1 MKVFCKDRPVNIV
14 CFGDSNTKY
23 YLGDL
28 QQDGPEGES
37 YPAKLQELFW
47 EHDFQNVRVWNC
59 GFPDTQTDFAIANFQ
74 QQVVD
79 NHADICIFG
88 FGTNC
93 IRQPEA
99 DLEGYLDDMAH
110 LFSLCKQR
118 NIDTMSLL
126 IPWFAEDYCGK
137 EGQMRLPG
145 WNSALCELCLTRGV
159 AILDT
164 YNAFS
169 GAPDLF
175 FSETATPKRHYS
187 AEATAAL
194 AQMAFAMIAPNIR

>member
-118 NIDTMSLL
+118 KIDTMSLL

-145 WNSALCELCLTRGV
+145 WNSALCELCLTRCSAGARPTV
-159 AILDT
+159 RDLICQLDIE
-164 YNAFS
+164 S
-169 GAPDLF
+169 
-175 FSETATPKRHYS
+175 
-187 AEATAAL
+187 
-194 AQMAFAMIAPNIR
+194 

>member
-1 MKVFCKDRPVNIV
+1 MKTFEKENPINIV
-14 CFGDSNTKY
+14 CYGDSNTKY
-23 YLGDL
+23 YLGDV
-28 QQDGPEGES
+28 QQDGPEGEA
-37 YPAKLQELFW
+37 YPNQLQELFW
-47 EHDFQNVRVWNC
+47 EADFQQVRVWNC
-59 GFPDTQTDFAIANFQ
+59 GFPDTQTDFALANFQ

-79 NHADICIFG
+79 HQADICIFG

-93 IRQPEA
+93 IRQPDA
-99 DLEGYLDDMAH
+99 DLEDYLEDMAR

-118 NIDTMSLL
+118 GIQPVSLL

-145 WNSALCELCLTRGV
+145 WNSALCELCMIHGV
-159 AILDT
+159 PVLDT

-169 GAPDLF
+169 GDPDRF

-187 AEATAAL
+187 AAATTAI
-194 AQMAFAMIAPNIR
+194 AQMAFALIAPTIR